1 MRRPPQSTA
10 FEDGRL
16 RDALLLLD
24 RLQPALRARHRAS
37 TIDIV
42 RQVVALGAPLGQQ
55 WQALADLALQ
65 HGELALARQA
75 MDRFVDADQGSP
87 AALYRK
93 ALLLEQCG
101 DVAAAH
107 ALLCELPEDVPD
119 AAANAY
125 SRGTLAL
132 FLGDM
137 GEARTQLER
146 ATRLRPEAG
155 VPWLMLATSL
165 DMAEEPD
172 LAGRLL
178 SAERRVAGM
187 PPAVRA
193 PYYHAAGKVHA
204 DRGEP
209 ALAFAAFARAAADM
223 RTLAPY
229 SPEADRRNAEEAV
242 RGHGPGGVGILSS
255 PHPASSRETI
265 FVTGLPRSGTT
276 LVEQILVSHSEV
288 SDGAELNR
296 LLLLSQEI
304 GGHSG
309 EAVSAYVKAGGAAD
323 AARLWRHWMDERFPR
338 PGIVVDKSLTSTRL
352 LGVAAALL
360 PEARL
365 VWVTREPLDCA
376 WSCFR
381 TFLSGYMPWSHDLE
395 DMAHHFRVEDELL
408 ARWQETLGER
418 LLVVPYESLASEPG
432 TWIPKLLAHCGL
444 AVEEGVFAPHE
455 TGRVVTTSSALQ
467 VRRPISN
474 AAIGSAEPYREFLGP
489 FIESYSS

>member
-1 MRRPPQSTA
+1 
-10 FEDGRL
+10 
-16 RDALLLLD
+16 
-24 RLQPALRARHRAS
+24 
-37 TIDIV
+37 
-42 RQVVALGAPLGQQ
+42 
-55 WQALADLALQ
+55 
-65 HGELALARQA
+65 
-75 MDRFVDADQGSP
+75 
-87 AALYRK
+87 
-93 ALLLEQCG
+93 
-101 DVAAAH
+101 
-107 ALLCELPEDVPD
+107 
-119 AAANAY
+119 
-125 SRGTLAL
+125 
-132 FLGDM
+132 
-137 GEARTQLER
+137 
-146 ATRLRPEAG
+146 
-155 VPWLMLATSL
+155 
-165 DMAEEPD
+165 
-172 LAGRLL
+172 
-178 SAERRVAGM
+178 M

-223 RTLAPY
+223 KTLAPY
-229 SPEADRRNAEEAV
+229 SRQADRRNAEEAV
-242 RGHGPGGVGILSS
+242 RGYRPEGVGILSS

-296 LLLLSQEI
+296 LLLLSQEV

-309 EAVSAYVKAGGAAD
+309 EAVSAYVKAGGGAD

-338 PGIVVDKSLTSTRL
+338 PGIVVDKSLTTTRL

-365 VWVTREPLDCA
+365 VWVTRDPLDCA

-381 TFLSGYMPWSHDLE
+381 TFLSGYMPWTHDLE

-444 AVEEGVFAPHE
+444 AVEKGVFEPHE
-455 TGRVVTTSSALQ
+455 TTRVVTTSSALQ